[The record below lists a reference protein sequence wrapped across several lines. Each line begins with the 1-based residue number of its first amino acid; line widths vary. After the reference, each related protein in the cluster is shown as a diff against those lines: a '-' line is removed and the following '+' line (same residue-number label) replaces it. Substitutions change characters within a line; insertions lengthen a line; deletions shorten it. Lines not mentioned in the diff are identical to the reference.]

1 MSIHARTSVLAF
13 LFIHSGFAWGPA
25 GHRIVALI
33 AEQRLTPEVR
43 ARVTHLLLDGQFSM
57 AQISSCPDAL
67 RGAERVPLKPED
79 EFCLKIAAVPSGSG
93 PWHYIDIPILKPRRT
108 LAAYCPNG
116 NCVTAKITQ
125 FRDVLR
131 NSNDDAQRREALMY
145 LVHFMGDIHMPLHCA
160 ERECDQGGNQEH
172 VTVTLHSGIRADRRL
187 HAAWD
192 IDFVD
197 KLMEEAKINEPP
209 AFAALLASG
218 IQPKKAA
225 AWQGASIEDMAWE
238 GWELAKKH
246 AYEDI
251 PDLNYCDPEVKAAKP
266 EITLLSPDYEQEAD
280 KVVRRQLMKAGV
292 RLANLLNENL
302 TR

>member
-1 MSIHARTSVLAF
+1 MPTYSRTAF
-13 LFIHSGFAWGPA
+13 LGFFFVHFCLAWGPA

-43 ARVTHLLLDGQFSM
+43 VTHLLLDGQFSM
-57 AQISSCPDAL
+57 VEISSCPDAL

-93 PWHYIDIPILKPRRT
+93 PWHYIDIPVLKPQHT
-108 LAAYCPNG
+108 LEVYCPNG
-116 NCVTAKITQ
+116 NCVTAKIIQ

-172 VTVTLHSGIRADRRL
+172 VTVTLHSGQRTDRRL

-197 KLMEEAKINEPP
+197 KLMEEAKINELP
-209 AFAALLASG
+209 AYSAVLASG

-225 AWQGASIEDMAWE
+225 AWQGASIEAIAWE
-238 GWELAKKH
+238 GWELAKKR

-266 EITLLSPDYEQEAD
+266 EITLLSPDYENEAD
-280 KVVRRQLMKAGV
+280 KVVRQQLIKAGV